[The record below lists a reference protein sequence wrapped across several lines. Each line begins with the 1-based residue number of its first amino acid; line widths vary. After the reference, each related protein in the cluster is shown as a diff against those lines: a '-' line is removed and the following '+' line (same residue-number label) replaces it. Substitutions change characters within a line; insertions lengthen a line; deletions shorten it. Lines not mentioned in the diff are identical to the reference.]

1 MKYHIWSRYV
11 AFIHRLVLCFVV
23 FFFWGGAG
31 VHTFRSS
38 FIRVMQCALHG
49 YVKMQDHVSPDINGP
64 NLALARL
71 DILRKD
77 CRYLY

>member
-1 MKYHIWSRYV
+1 M
-11 AFIHRLVLCFVV
+11 FLLFFCFVLG
-23 FFFWGGAG
+23 GGAG

-38 FIRVMQCALHG
+38 FIRVMQCALQG
-49 YVKMQDHVSPDINGP
+49 YVKMQDHVSPDINFGP

-71 DILRKD
+71 NINIYDILRKD